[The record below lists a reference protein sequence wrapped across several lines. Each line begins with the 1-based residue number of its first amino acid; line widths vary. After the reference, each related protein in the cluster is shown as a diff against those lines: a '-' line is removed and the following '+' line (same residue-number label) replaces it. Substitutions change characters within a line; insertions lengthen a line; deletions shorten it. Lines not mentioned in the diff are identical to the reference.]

1 MSNLKYIIGKNIVLN
16 VANIN
21 DIDMIMKFQTEVI
34 NNMSNKDLFCPLLW
48 REFQEAIE
56 NGLVYLLYDENIFM
70 GLAVL
75 NAKPSLDII
84 EEYDLKDISGIGIL
98 DSVMIKKEYRG
109 SKLQQ
114 QIVRLLDNQISLFN
128 LRGVVATVHPNN
140 IWSLNNLL
148 ECDYKE
154 INRITI
160 HGGERIILF
169 KKYK

>member
-1 MSNLKYIIGKNIVLN
+1 
-16 VANIN
+16 
-21 DIDMIMKFQTEVI
+21 
-34 NNMSNKDLFCPLLW
+34 
-48 REFQEAIE
+48 
-56 NGLVYLLYDENIFM
+56 
-70 GLAVL
+70 
-75 NAKPSLDII
+75 
-84 EEYDLKDISGIGIL
+84 
-98 DSVMIKKEYRG
+98 MIKKEYRG